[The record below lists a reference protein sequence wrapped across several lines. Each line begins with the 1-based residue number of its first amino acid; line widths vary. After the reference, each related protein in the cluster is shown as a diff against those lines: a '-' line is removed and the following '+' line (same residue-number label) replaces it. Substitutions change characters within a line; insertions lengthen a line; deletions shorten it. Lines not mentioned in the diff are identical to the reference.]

1 MKIAA
6 VVILYHPSIDIISNI
21 QSYYNYVEEVFV
33 FDNSETK
40 LFEQDRFSTL
50 SKIQYYHDFQNKGI
64 AIRLNTACELAMK
77 DGYQW
82 LLTMDQD
89 TSFSEEAI
97 KNYLKCFEDFEGK
110 DKVAGFGTNFKKE
123 KVTTIASCQSKNVDR
138 LITSGMLLNLSLYN
152 KIGDFDESLFIDL
165 VDNDYCIAA
174 KKLGYS
180 LIEFS
185 HIYITH
191 NLGREVYRS
200 SIKSLFLIKK
210 NKIIHSPLRCYYMYR
225 NMLYIK
231 EKYKGSNI
239 WLAENIKSS
248 VISHIRVCILYGRQT
263 LAIVKYLFIAGKDF
277 RNKKMGKIEKE
288 F

>member
-6 VVILYHPSIDIISNI
+6 VVILYHPSIDLISNI
-21 QSYYNYVEEVFV
+21 QSYYNYVDVLFV

-40 LFEQDRFSTL
+40 SFEQDRFSTL
-50 SKIQYYHDFQNKGI
+50 SKIQYYKDFQNQGI
-64 AIRLNTACELAMK
+64 ASRLNTACELSIK
-77 DGYQW
+77 GDYQW

-97 KNYLKCFEDFEGK
+97 KNYLQCFENFQGK

-123 KVTTIASCQSKNVDR
+123 KVTSIATSQSKNVHR
-138 LITSGMLLNLSLYN
+138 LITSGMLLNLSLYE
-152 KIGDFDESLFIDL
+152 KIGGFDEALFIDL
-165 VDNDYCIAA
+165 VDNEYCIAA

-185 HIYITH
+185 DIYITH
-191 NLGREVYRS
+191 NLGKQVHRS

-210 NKIIHSPLRCYYMYR
+210 KKNIHTPLRCYYMYR

-239 WLAENIKSS
+239 WLAENIKGS
-248 VISHIRVCILYGRQT
+248 VISHIMVCILYGRQT
-263 LAIVKYLFIAGKDF
+263 LGIFKSLFIADKDF

>member
-1 MKIAA
+1 
-6 VVILYHPSIDIISNI
+6 
-21 QSYYNYVEEVFV
+21 
-33 FDNSETK
+33 
-40 LFEQDRFSTL
+40 
-50 SKIQYYHDFQNKGI
+50 
-64 AIRLNTACELAMK
+64 
-77 DGYQW
+77 
-82 LLTMDQD
+82 MDQD

-97 KNYLKCFEDFEGK
+97 KNYLLCFENFQGK
-110 DKVAGFGTNFKKE
+110 DKVACFGTNFKKE
-123 KVTTIASCQSKNVDR
+123 KVTSIATFQSKNVHR
-138 LITSGMLLNLSLYN
+138 LITSGMLLNLSLYE
-152 KIGDFDESLFIDL
+152 KIGGFDEALFIDL
-165 VDNDYCIAA
+165 VDNEYCIAA

-191 NLGREVYRS
+191 NLGKQVYRS

-210 NKIIHSPLRCYYMYR
+210 KKNIHTPLRCYYMYR

-239 WLAENIKSS
+239 WLVENIKGF
-248 VISHIRVCILYGRQT
+248 VISHIMVCILYGRQT
-263 LAIVKYLFIAGKDF
+263 LGIFKSLFIADKDF